1 MLKRSTQSPALLV
14 GIRRSIRTSILPVS
28 GLKIVQLVVGTK
40 IEVRLKRKYNNMGT
54 TWLARVY
61 KFVSEEGNIF
71 LNELKVCSDDPL
83 KVINFLFP
91 NTQDT
96 EIRSEYVSDVVGVY
110 KVFITKKEKMFE
122 YTVGMVRL

>member
-1 MLKRSTQSPALLV
+1 
-14 GIRRSIRTSILPVS
+14 
-28 GLKIVQLVVGTK
+28 
-40 IEVRLKRKYNNMGT
+40 MGT